1 MLEALEKI
9 KSAEEQNERA
19 KEKLLADLSDYES
32 QKKESL
38 QKKREALRSEFSA
51 ILSEREQVLAQELAT
66 EEQELSINAE
76 DAIALME
83 ENYHSKKQQTIDK
96 IIERVISE
104 YGGQ

>member
-9 KSAEEQNERA
+9 KSAEEQNERV
-19 KEKLLADLSDYES
+19 KEKLLADLTDYES
-32 QKKESL
+32 EKKASL
-38 QKKREALRSEFSA
+38 QKKRETLRSEFSTA
-51 ILSEREQVLAQELAT
+51 LSEREQILSQELET
-66 EEQELSINAE
+66 EEQELSRNAE
-76 DAIALME
+76 DAITLME